1 MRTGQAMPPRRLG
14 RLERPGCRLYY
25 ESIGEGRALL
35 FAHGLGGNHASW
47 WQQVASFAT
56 HYQCVTFAHRGFAP
70 SSAIAGGP
78 DPGDYADDLAA
89 LIDHLGLRDVILVA
103 QSMGGW
109 TAIEYALRRTG
120 KLKALVL
127 AATTGS
133 IDLARL
139 LATERPRLLDWQRAS
154 EAARGELTRR
164 GIHVACGER
173 MAREQPSLH
182 LLYRQ
187 LDDLNAG
194 LDKEALRGRLV
205 AARTRR
211 AEELAAI
218 DCPTLLLAGDEDI
231 VMPPF
236 AADALAA
243 LLPRARVVHI
253 AEAGHSAYFERA
265 AHFNRLLAEFL
276 ARLRPAP
283 EPAQA
288 QDLAGSDKS

>member
-1 MRTGQAMPPRRLG
+1 
-14 RLERPGCRLYY
+14 
-25 ESIGEGRALL
+25 
-35 FAHGLGGNHASW
+35 
-47 WQQVASFAT
+47 
-56 HYQCVTFAHRGFAP
+56 
-70 SSAIAGGP
+70 
-78 DPGDYADDLAA
+78 
-89 LIDHLGLRDVILVA
+89 
-103 QSMGGW
+103 
-109 TAIEYALRRTG
+109 
-120 KLKALVL
+120 LVL

-173 MAREQPSLH
+173 MAREQPALH

-243 LLPRARVVHI
+243 LLPWARVVHI

-265 AHFNRLLAEFL
+265 AHFNRVLADFL
-276 ARLRPAP
+276 AGLPP
-283 EPAQA
+283 TQKPAQA